1 MRILIVGD
9 REEERAI
16 LREALDRL
24 GFQYKE
30 CHDGAAGWE
39 MIQSWVPDLVLSD
52 FIMPGLNG
60 RELCRKVRE
69 NTWDHYIYFVVLSTL
84 HKRDHVI
91 EGLRSGA
98 DAYLPKPVDMEA
110 LEARL
115 SAAQRVTELHKKVA
129 NQRNELER
137 LNGQLRDESRRD
149 PLTGVGNRL
158 RLNDD
163 MVGYLDAHQ
172 RYGHQFCLALCD
184 IDYFKQYN
192 DTYGHLLGDRVLR
205 QVARVLQSGTRGSD
219 SVYRFGGE
227 EFLVVFRQ
235 TNLEVA
241 RQACERLRASLQE
254 AAIEHMGN
262 PPLNVLTITFG
273 LAELTLDSDTPVESV
288 LKRADEALYH
298 GKFAGRNRVV
308 VETEMK
314 EAAHD

>member
-1 MRILIVGD
+1 MRVLIVGD
-9 REEERAI
+9 KEEERAI

-24 GFQYKE
+24 GYQHKE
-30 CHDGAAGWE
+30 CEEGASGWDT
-39 MIQSWVPDLVLSD
+39 IQSWCPDLVLSD
-52 FIMPGLNG
+52 YIMPGLNG

-69 NTWDHYIYFVVLSTL
+69 HNWDHYVYFVVLSTL

-98 DAYLPKPVDMEA
+98 DAYLPKPVDTEA

-115 SAAQRVTELHKKVA
+115 TAARRVTELHKAVA

-163 MVGYLDAHQ
+163 MVGYLDSHR
-172 RYGHQFCLALCD
+172 RYQHQFCLALCD

-219 SVYRFGGE
+219 TVYRFGGE

-235 TNLEVA
+235 TDLETA
-241 RQACERLRASLQE
+241 RKACERLRKALE
-254 AAIEHMGN
+254 AAAIEHLGN
-262 PPLNVLTITFG
+262 PGVNVLTITFG
-273 LAELTLDSDTPVESV
+273 LAELRADGELPVESV

-298 GKFAGRNRVV
+298 GKFSGRNRVV
-308 VETEMK
+308 VETDLK
-314 EAAHD
+314 EAAHE